1 MKWIAI
7 SFSSTSSYTSANWG
21 NHSLSPS
28 VALTH
33 TKEALISM
41 LSHRKPQIDT
51 VTDRITHLE
60 SQPFTVKHPVFF
72 SLLGDLPQ
80 PWSHEATGWG
90 VSGVCVGDELLKP
103 PSCGQLPGHRMDGL
117 WAACLMKR
125 ASRKTGK
132 KPRGEQGKERE
143 GALAL
148 WLRVCV
154 CVSCQSPLVGTP
166 NSTAHPGT
174 RESEAKAGQKSVLRS
189 ILVVIIWGNVRQ
201 PPHRRC
207 WTDRHAGEEGAQTD
221 RYPAEAVLGQT
232 GGAGD
237 KQTAAV

>member
-103 PSCGQLPGHRMDGL
+103 PSCGQLPGHRMEGL

-174 RESEAKAGQKSVLRS
+174 RESEAKAGQKSVLGS

-221 RYPAEAVLGQT
+221 IYPAESVLGQT

>member
-1 MKWIAI
+1 
-7 SFSSTSSYTSANWG
+7 
-21 NHSLSPS
+21 
-28 VALTH
+28 
-33 TKEALISM
+33 M

-51 VTDRITHLE
+51 VTDRITHLQ

-90 VSGVCVGDELLKP
+90 VLGVCVGDELLKP
-103 PSCGQLPGHRMDGL
+103 PSCGQLPGHRMEGL
-117 WAACLMKR
+117 WAACLIKR

-154 CVSCQSPLVGTP
+154 CVCALLASPGWDPQTQQP
-166 NSTAHPGT
+166 TQEPGSLRQKQKA
-174 RESEAKAGQKSVLRS
+174 REVCLD
-189 ILVVIIWGNVRQ
+189 LF
-201 PPHRRC
+201 
-207 WTDRHAGEEGAQTD
+207 
-221 RYPAEAVLGQT
+221 
-232 GGAGD
+232 
-237 KQTAAV
+237 